1 MKQFTLLVTS
11 SIFLMMLIVLAPT
24 PGAAQKDP
32 FPTYSC
38 IESNVTF
45 WKKVYGKY
53 SSSQGLIHDKN
64 NIAIIYEIISLHSS
78 DTPEGQQANECNIT
92 AIKEKYQAIL
102 SRLAQGQIPSTP
114 EEKRVAGL
122 FGPHTKPATF
132 LTAADN
138 IRFQRGIS
146 DRFSAG
152 IIRSGRYLSHI
163 KKILN
168 SYNLPTDLAYLPHVE
183 SSFDYQAYSK
193 VGAAGIWQFMPSTG
207 RQFLTINNS
216 VDERRD
222 PLVAT
227 HAAAQFLKG
236 NYRKLESWPLA
247 LTAYNHGPAA
257 MQRAKNA
264 LGTYEAIFQKYDGS
278 RFGFASK
285 NFYAGFIAARDV
297 ARNYQQYFPGLQM
310 DPPVSIK
317 NIRVKQATGLQ
328 ILAGQFKISPT
339 VLADLNPALT
349 PSVISGKHYVPKG
362 YLLNL
367 PQTAHSSPAS
377 LSAKTSKRKPEIQK
391 VAKIHMVKQGETI
404 HKIAERYGVS
414 RRELIAH
421 NQLNN
426 AEVIIVGQSLKI
438 PSRALKKTTM

>member
-207 RQFLTINNS
+207 
-216 VDERRD
+216 
-222 PLVAT
+222 
-227 HAAAQFLKG
+227 
-236 NYRKLESWPLA
+236 
-247 LTAYNHGPAA
+247 
-257 MQRAKNA
+257 
-264 LGTYEAIFQKYDGS
+264 
-278 RFGFASK
+278 
-285 NFYAGFIAARDV
+285 
-297 ARNYQQYFPGLQM
+297 
-310 DPPVSIK
+310 
-317 NIRVKQATGLQ
+317 
-328 ILAGQFKISPT
+328 
-339 VLADLNPALT
+339 
-349 PSVISGKHYVPKG
+349 
-362 YLLNL
+362 
-367 PQTAHSSPAS
+367 
-377 LSAKTSKRKPEIQK
+377 
-391 VAKIHMVKQGETI
+391 
-404 HKIAERYGVS
+404 
-414 RRELIAH
+414 
-421 NQLNN
+421 
-426 AEVIIVGQSLKI
+426 
-438 PSRALKKTTM
+438 